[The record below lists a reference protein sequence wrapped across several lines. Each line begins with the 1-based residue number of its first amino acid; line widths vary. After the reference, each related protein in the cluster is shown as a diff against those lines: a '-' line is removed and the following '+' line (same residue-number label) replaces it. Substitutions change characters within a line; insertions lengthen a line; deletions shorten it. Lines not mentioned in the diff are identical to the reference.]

1 MNECACASPCAS
13 PWESPLNH
21 PNAPER
27 IGGPDEEARVS
38 ETAAVAVRSKPRA
51 REGVGAGGWIG
62 YGLLW
67 AFFIVFLI
75 FPLIRL
81 FYDSFTTDQGV
92 FTLANYRDFFTDSFY
107 LRSLWNSLWLGV
119 ACVITTSVLGLAIAF
134 LLLRYEFP
142 GRRLFSYLTIIPM
155 IMPPLVGV
163 MGFTFIL
170 GRAGTVN
177 ILLQDYLGFEQPIN
191 FMYGVH
197 GVLLVETLHLFPL
210 MTLNLVDAMSKIS
223 PSLDEAAESV
233 GSRGLRK
240 FWDITFPLTTPG
252 YVTGAL
258 LVFIWTF
265 ADFATPLVV
274 GVDDLL
280 ASQAYLNIVQFVD
293 RRLFKMGI
301 VISAIMVVLAVV
313 FLIVAKKYVAIK
325 DYSSLS
331 YTQIERRRL
340 SVPARLGVVGFLL
353 LVLVMAF
360 IPYFGIAL
368 DSFGKGW
375 ALTPIPVHYTLQYF
389 QRVAVET
396 PKFIVNSL
404 LYSGISVVICI
415 AVGVPAAWVMS
426 RTRMPGREVLDS
438 LTTLILALPGT
449 GIGVAYMRAF
459 GDPLPFMGVSLIG
472 MWIVIPLVL
481 GVRRLPYTVRGTF
494 ASLLI
499 VHRSFEE
506 AAESVGATKVRTFR
520 DVTLPLIW
528 KGVLTGSLYSF
539 ILALQEASATLLLV
553 VPGHEMMTVGIFNFY
568 IGGSVNEA
576 AALGLILVFLGTVC
590 LFLIQRLAGSK
601 MGGVFG

>member
-1 MNECACASPCAS
+1 MK
-13 PWESPLNH
+13 
-21 PNAPER
+21 
-27 IGGPDEEARVS
+27 IGGL
-38 ETAAVAVRSKPRA
+38 
-51 REGVGAGGWIG
+51 VGYLAIWT
-62 YGLLW
+62 
-67 AFFIVFLI
+67 FFGVFLI
-75 FPLIRL
+75 YPLIRL
-81 FYDSFTTDQGV
+81 FYDAFTNTEGV
-92 FTLANYRDFFTDSFY
+92 FTLANFSDFFTDSFY
-107 LRSLWNSLWLGV
+107 LKSLVNSLWLGGATV
-119 ACVITTSVLGLAIAF
+119 VTTSVLGITIAY

-163 MGFTFIL
+163 MGFVFIM

-177 ILLQDYLGFEQPIN
+177 VILMDYLGFEKPIN
-191 FMYGVH
+191 FMYGIH

-210 MTLNLVDAMSKIS
+210 MTLSIVDALGKIDL
-223 PSLDEAAESV
+223 SLDEAAESV

-252 YVTGAL
+252 YVSGAL

-301 VISAIMVVLAVV
+301 VISAIMVLLAIL
-313 FLIVAKKYVAIK
+313 FLIIAKKYVAIK

-331 YTQIERRRL
+331 YSKVERKKI
-340 SVPARLGVVGFLL
+340 SAGGE
-353 LVLVMAF
+353 VLVIVFLVAVLVFSF
-360 IPYFGIAL
+360 IPYLGIAL

-375 ALTPIPVHYTLQYF
+375 ALTPIPVKYTLQYF
-389 QRVAVET
+389 ERVAFET
-396 PKFIVNSL
+396 PKFIINSL
-404 LYSGISVVICI
+404 LFSGISVLICI
-415 AVGVPAAWVMS
+415 IVGVPVAWVMA
-426 RTRMPGREVLDS
+426 RTNLPGKDILDS

-449 GIGVAYMRAF
+449 GIGIAYMRAF
-459 GDPLPFMGVSLIG
+459 RDPFPLMNTALIG
-472 MWIVIPLVL
+472 MWVVIPIVL

-494 ASLLI
+494 ASLLL
-499 VHRSFEE
+499 VHKSIEE
-506 AAESVGATKVRTFR
+506 AAESVGATKSKTFK
-520 DVTLPLIW
+520 DVVAPLIW
-528 KGVLTGSLYSF
+528 KGILVGALYSF

-553 VPGHEMMTVGIFNFY
+553 IPGREMMTVGIFNFY

-576 AALGLILVFLGTVC
+576 AALGFILILLGAFC
-590 LFLIQRLAGSK
+590 LWLINRLAGSR

>member
-1 MNECACASPCAS
+1 MSS
-13 PWESPLNH
+13 QTESTIPLSQPSIRARIN
-21 PNAPER
+21 
-27 IGGPDEEARVS
+27 IGGLFGY
-38 ETAAVAVRSKPRA
+38 AA
-51 REGVGAGGWIG
+51 I
-62 YGLLW
+62 W
-67 AFFIVFLI
+67 AFFAIFLI
-75 FPLIRL
+75 YPLIRL
-81 FYDSFTTDQGV
+81 FYDAFTTDQGL
-92 FTLANYRDFFTDSFY
+92 FTLKNFYDFFTDSYY
-107 LRSLWNSLWLGV
+107 LKSLVNSLLLGIGT
-119 ACVITTSVLGLAIAF
+119 VITTSILGITIAF

-142 GRRLFSYLTIIPM
+142 GRNLFSYLTIIPM

-163 MGFTFIL
+163 MGFVFIM

-177 ILLQDYLGFEQPIN
+177 VILMDYLGFSKPVN
-191 FMYGVH
+191 FMYGIH

-210 MTLNLVDAMSKIS
+210 MTLSIVDALGKID
-223 PSLDEAAESV
+223 PSLDEAAESI
-233 GSRGLRK
+233 GSRGFRK

-252 YVTGAL
+252 YVSGAL

-274 GVDDLL
+274 GIDNLL

-301 VISAIMVVLAVV
+301 VISAIMVILAIV
-313 FLIVAKKYVAIK
+313 FLIIAKQYVAIK

-331 YTQIERRRL
+331 YSKIERKKL
-340 SVPARLGVVGFLL
+340 SPWGRAGVLIFLIV
-353 LVLVMAF
+353 VLIFAF
-360 IPYFGIAL
+360 IPYLGIAL

-375 ALTPIPVHYTLQYF
+375 ALTPIPVKYTLRYF
-389 QRVAVET
+389 ERVAIET
-396 PKFIVNSL
+396 PKFIINSL
-404 LYSGISVVICI
+404 LYSGLTVFICI
-415 AVGVPAAWVMS
+415 AVGVPVGWIMA
-426 RTRMPGREVLDS
+426 RTKVPGRDLLDS

-449 GIGVAYMRAF
+449 GIGIAYLRAF
-459 GDPLPFMGVSLIG
+459 REPLPIINTALIG
-472 MWIVIPLVL
+472 LWIVIPIVL

-499 VHRSFEE
+499 VHKSFEE
-506 AAESVGATKVRTFR
+506 AAESVGATKMRTFK

-528 KGVLTGSLYSF
+528 KGVLVGSLYSF

-576 AALGLILVFLGTVC
+576 AALGLILIILGAVC
-590 LFLIQRLAGSK
+590 LFAISKIAGTK

>member
-1 MNECACASPCAS
+1 MKKEGAGARILPDASP
-13 PWESPLNH
+13 
-21 PNAPER
+21 
-27 IGGPDEEARVS
+27 
-38 ETAAVAVRSKPRA
+38 
-51 REGVGAGGWIG
+51 AGLLG
-62 YGLLW
+62 YGALW

-75 FPLIRL
+75 YPLIRL
-81 FYDSFTTDQGV
+81 FYDSFTTDEGV
-92 FTLANYRDFFTDSFY
+92 FTLANFHSFFTDAFY
-107 LRSLWNSLWLGV
+107 LRSLMNSMLLGV
-119 ACVITTSVLGLAIAF
+119 GTVITTSIIGIAIAF
-134 LLLRYEFP
+134 LLLRYDFP

-163 MGFTFIL
+163 MGFVFIL
-170 GRAGTVN
+170 GRAGTINV
-177 ILLQDYLGFEQPIN
+177 ILQDYCGFQQPVN
-191 FMYGVH
+191 FMYGIH

-210 MTLNLVDAMSKIS
+210 MTLSIVDAMGKIS

-233 GSRGLRK
+233 GSRGFRK
-240 FWDITFPLTTPG
+240 FFDITFPLTTPG

-274 GVDDLL
+274 GIDDLL

-301 VISAIMVVLAVV
+301 VISAIMVILAIL
-313 FLIVAKKYVAIK
+313 FLIIAKKYVSIK

-331 YTQIERRRL
+331 YTQIDRKRL
-340 SVPARLGVVGFLL
+340 SPPLQAGAVAFLSFI
-353 LVLVMAF
+353 LVFAF

-375 ALTPIPVHYTLQYF
+375 ALTPIPVKYTLQYF
-389 QRVAVET
+389 ERVSVET
-396 PKFIVNSL
+396 PKFILNSL
-404 LYSGISVVICI
+404 LYSAISVMICI
-415 AVGVPAAWVMS
+415 AVGVPVAWTML
-426 RTRMPGREVLDS
+426 RTRLPGREVLDS

-449 GIGVAYMRAF
+449 GIGIAYMRAF
-459 GDPLPFMGVSLIG
+459 REPFPFMSIALIG
-472 MWIVIPLVL
+472 LWVVIPIVL
-481 GVRRLPYTVRGTF
+481 AVRRLPYTVRGTF
-494 ASLLI
+494 SSLLI

-506 AAESVGATKVRTFR
+506 AAESVGATKMKTFR

-576 AALGLILVFLGTVC
+576 AALGFILIILGAAC
-590 LFLIQRLAGSK
+590 LFLINRLAGSK

>member
-1 MNECACASPCAS
+1 MTTHSAALS
-13 PWESPLNH
+13 
-21 PNAPER
+21 APAHVTADKG
-27 IGGPDEEARVS
+27 IHVGGLL
-38 ETAAVAVRSKPRA
+38 
-51 REGVGAGGWIG
+51 G
-62 YGLLW
+62 YGAIW
-67 AFFIVFLI
+67 AFMIVFLI
-75 FPLIRL
+75 YPLLHL
-81 FYDSFTTDQGV
+81 FYDAFTNDAGK
-92 FTLANYRDFFTDSFY
+92 FTLANFQDFFTDRYY
-107 LRSLWNSLWLGV
+107 LKSLLNSMLLGV
-119 ACVITTSVLGLAIAF
+119 GTVITTSIIGITFAF

-142 GRRLFSYLTIIPM
+142 GRGLFSYLSIVPM

-163 MGFTFIL
+163 MGFVFIL

-177 ILLQDYLGFEQPIN
+177 ILLMDYLGFEKPIN
-191 FMYGVH
+191 FMYGIQ

-210 MTLNLVDAMSKIS
+210 MTLSIVDAMGKIS

-252 YVTGAL
+252 YVSGAL

-301 VISAIMVVLAVV
+301 VISAIMVILAIL

-331 YTQIERRRL
+331 YSVIERRQL
-340 SVPARLGVVGFLL
+340 GPGAKLGVVLFLGL
-353 LVLVMAF
+353 IIVLAF
-360 IPYFGIAL
+360 IPYLGIAL
-368 DSFGKGW
+368 DSFGRGW
-375 ALTPIPVHYTLQYF
+375 ALTPIPVKYTLQYF
-389 QRVAVET
+389 ERVAFET
-396 PKFIVNSL
+396 PKFIINSL
-404 LYSGISVVICI
+404 LYAGISVLICI
-415 AVGVPAAWVMS
+415 VVGVPLAWVGA
-426 RTRMPGREVLDS
+426 RTKLPGREFLDS

-449 GIGVAYMRAF
+449 GIGIAYMRAF
-459 GDPLPFMGVSLIG
+459 REPLPYVDVAFIG
-472 MWIVIPLVL
+472 MWMVIPVVL

-494 ASLLI
+494 ASLQI
-499 VHRSFEE
+499 VHKSFEE
-506 AAESVGATKVRTFR
+506 AGESVGATKMTTFK
-520 DVTLPLIW
+520 DITLPLIW
-528 KGVLTGSLYSF
+528 KGVLVGSLYSF

-576 AALGLILVFLGTVC
+576 AALGLILIVLGAAC
-590 LFLIQRLAGSK
+590 LFIISRVAGTK

>member
-1 MNECACASPCAS
+1 MSPKSESTLALS
-13 PWESPLNH
+13 PPRTWPQMK
-21 PNAPER
+21 
-27 IGGPDEEARVS
+27 IGGLL
-38 ETAAVAVRSKPRA
+38 
-51 REGVGAGGWIG
+51 GYAGI
-62 YGLLW
+62 W
-67 AFFIVFLI
+67 AFFAIFLI
-75 FPLIRL
+75 YPLIRL
-81 FYDSFTTDQGV
+81 FYDAFTTDQGV
-92 FTLANYRDFFTDSFY
+92 FTLTNFYDFFTDSYY
-107 LRSLWNSLWLGV
+107 LKSLVNSLLLGV
-119 ACVITTSVLGLAIAF
+119 GTVITTSILGITIAF

-142 GRRLFSYLTIIPM
+142 MRNLFSYLTIIPM

-163 MGFTFIL
+163 MGFVFIL

-177 ILLQDYLGFEQPIN
+177 VILMDYLGFSKPIN
-191 FMYGVH
+191 FMYGIH

-210 MTLNLVDAMSKIS
+210 MTLSIVDALGKID
-223 PSLDEAAESV
+223 PSLDEAAESI

-252 YVTGAL
+252 YVSGAL

-274 GVDDLL
+274 GIDNLL

-301 VISAIMVVLAVV
+301 VISAIMVILAIIFV
-313 FLIVAKKYVAIK
+313 IIAKRYVAIK

-331 YTQIERRRL
+331 YSKIERKKL
-340 SVPARLGVVGFLL
+340 SPWGRAGVVIFLIV
-353 LVLVMAF
+353 VLIFAF
-360 IPYFGIAL
+360 IPYLGIVL

-375 ALTPIPVHYTLQYF
+375 ALTPIPIRYTLQYF
-389 QRVAVET
+389 ERVAIET
-396 PKFIVNSL
+396 PKFIINSL
-404 LYSGISVVICI
+404 LYSGITVLICI
-415 AVGVPAAWVMS
+415 AVGVPVGWVMA
-426 RTRMPGREVLDS
+426 RTKLPGRDLLDS

-449 GIGVAYMRAF
+449 GIGIAYMRAF
-459 GDPLPFMGVSLIG
+459 RDPLPIINTALLGI
-472 MWIVIPLVL
+472 WIVIPIVL
-481 GVRRLPYTVRGTF
+481 AVRRLPYTVRGTF

-499 VHRSFEE
+499 VHKSFEE
-506 AAESVGATKVRTFR
+506 AAESVGATKMTTFK

-528 KGVLTGSLYSF
+528 KGVLVGSLYSF

-576 AALGLILVFLGTVC
+576 AALGLILIILGAVC
-590 LFLIQRLAGSK
+590 LFAINRITGASK

>member
-1 MNECACASPCAS
+1 MSPQNESALALGQTRSWPQ
-13 PWESPLNH
+13 LN
-21 PNAPER
+21 
-27 IGGPDEEARVS
+27 IGGLL
-38 ETAAVAVRSKPRA
+38 
-51 REGVGAGGWIG
+51 G
-62 YGLLW
+62 YGAIW
-67 AFFIVFLI
+67 AFFGVFLI
-75 FPLIRL
+75 YPLIRL
-81 FYDSFTTDQGV
+81 FFDAVTTETGA
-92 FTLANYRDFFTDSFY
+92 FTLQNFYDFFTDSFY
-107 LRSLWNSLWLGV
+107 LKTLWNSILLGLGTV
-119 ACVITTSVLGLAIAF
+119 VTTSIIGITFAF
-134 LLLRYEFP
+134 LLLRYDFP
-142 GRRLFSYLTIIPM
+142 GRGLFSYLSFVPM

-163 MGFTFIL
+163 MGFVFIM

-177 ILLQDYLGFEQPIN
+177 IILMDYFGLAKPIN
-191 FMYGVH
+191 FMYGIQ

-210 MTLNLVDAMSKIS
+210 MTLSIVDAMGKIS

-252 YVTGAL
+252 YVSGAL

-301 VISAIMVVLAVV
+301 VISAIMVILAIF

-331 YTQIERRRL
+331 YSVIERKKL
-340 SVPARLGVVGFLL
+340 SLTGKIGVIFFLAVIL
-353 LVLVMAF
+353 LMAF
-360 IPYFGIAL
+360 IPYLGIAL
-368 DSFGKGW
+368 DSFGRGW
-375 ALTPIPVHYTLQYF
+375 ALTPFPVKYTLQYF
-389 QRVAVET
+389 QRVSIET
-396 PKFIVNSL
+396 PKFILNSL
-404 LYSGISVVICI
+404 LYSGISVIICI
-415 AVGVPAAWVMS
+415 AVGVPVAWVLA
-426 RTRMPGREVLDS
+426 RTKLPGREFLDS

-449 GIGVAYMRAF
+449 GIGIAYLRAF
-459 GDPLPFMGVSLIG
+459 REPLPYIGTALIG
-472 MWIVIPLVL
+472 MWIVIPIVL

-499 VHRSFEE
+499 VHKSFEE
-506 AAESVGATKVRTFR
+506 AAESVGAPKMKTFK

-528 KGVLTGSLYSF
+528 KGVLVGSLYSF

-568 IGGSVNEA
+568 IGGSINEA
-576 AALGLILVFLGTVC
+576 AALGLILIFLGAAC
-590 LFLIQRLAGSK
+590 LFVITKVAGTK

>member
-1 MNECACASPCAS
+1 MAPQS
-13 PWESPLNH
+13 ESTLDRGQTRLWPQLK
-21 PNAPER
+21 
-27 IGGPDEEARVS
+27 IGGLLS
-38 ETAAVAVRSKPRA
+38 YAA
-51 REGVGAGGWIG
+51 I
-62 YGLLW
+62 W
-67 AFFIVFLI
+67 AFFGVFLI
-75 FPLIRL
+75 YPLVRL
-81 FYDSFTTDQGV
+81 FFDAVTNETGA
-92 FTLANYRDFFTDSFY
+92 FTLQNFYDFFADSFY
-107 LRSLWNSLWLGV
+107 LKTLWNSILLGLGTV
-119 ACVITTSVLGLAIAF
+119 VTTSIIGITFAF
-134 LLLRYEFP
+134 LLLRYDFP
-142 GRRLFSYLTIIPM
+142 GRGLFSYLSFVPM

-163 MGFTFIL
+163 MGFVFIL

-177 ILLQDYLGFEQPIN
+177 IILMDYFGLTKPIN
-191 FMYGVH
+191 FMYGIQ

-210 MTLNLVDAMSKIS
+210 MTLSIVDAMGKIS

-252 YVTGAL
+252 YVSGAL

-301 VISAIMVVLAVV
+301 VISAIMVILAIF
-313 FLIVAKKYVAIK
+313 FLIVAKRYVAIK

-331 YTQIERRRL
+331 YSVIERKKL
-340 SVPARLGVVGFLL
+340 SVPGKTGVVFFLAVIL
-353 LVLVMAF
+353 LMAF
-360 IPYFGIAL
+360 IPYLGITL
-368 DSFGKGW
+368 DSFGRGW
-375 ALTPIPVHYTLQYF
+375 ALTPFPVKYTLQYF
-389 QRVAVET
+389 QRVAIET
-396 PKFIVNSL
+396 PKFILNSL
-404 LYSGISVVICI
+404 LYSGVSVVICI
-415 AVGVPAAWVMS
+415 AVGVPVAWVLA
-426 RTRMPGREVLDS
+426 RTKLPGREFLDS

-449 GIGVAYMRAF
+449 GIGIAYLRAF
-459 GDPLPFMGVSLIG
+459 REPLPYMSTALIG
-472 MWIVIPLVL
+472 MWIVIPIVL

-499 VHRSFEE
+499 VHKSFEE
-506 AAESVGATKVRTFR
+506 AAESVGAPKMKTFK

-528 KGVLTGSLYSF
+528 KGVLVGSLYSF

-568 IGGSVNEA
+568 IGGSINEA
-576 AALGLILVFLGTVC
+576 AALGLILIFLGAAC
-590 LFLIQRLAGSK
+590 LFVITKVAGTK

>member
-1 MNECACASPCAS
+1 M
-13 PWESPLNH
+13 
-21 PNAPER
+21 
-27 IGGPDEEARVS
+27 
-38 ETAAVAVRSKPRA
+38 K
-51 REGVGAGGWIG
+51 REGSGRRILPDVSPGGLFG
-62 YGLLW
+62 YAALW

-75 FPLIRL
+75 YPLIRL
-81 FYDSFTTDQGV
+81 FYDSFTTDEGV
-92 FTLANYRDFFTDSFY
+92 FTLVNFHSFFTDAFY
-107 LRSLWNSLWLGV
+107 LRSLMNSMLLGV
-119 ACVITTSVLGLAIAF
+119 GTVITTSIIGIAIAF
-134 LLLRYEFP
+134 LLLRYDFP
-142 GRRLFSYLTIIPM
+142 GRGLFSYLTIIPM

-163 MGFTFIL
+163 MGFVFIL

-177 ILLQDYLGFEQPIN
+177 VILQDYCGFQQPVN
-191 FMYGVH
+191 FMYGIH

-210 MTLNLVDAMSKIS
+210 MTLSIVDAMGKIS

-233 GSRGLRK
+233 GSRGFRK
-240 FWDITFPLTTPG
+240 FFDITFPLTTPG

-274 GVDDLL
+274 GIDDLL
-280 ASQAYLNIVQFVD
+280 ASQAYLNIIQFVD

-301 VISAIMVVLAVV
+301 VISAIMVILAIL
-313 FLIVAKKYVAIK
+313 FLIIAKKYVSIK

-331 YTQIERRRL
+331 YTQIERKRL
-340 SVPARLGVVGFLL
+340 SPLLQTGSIAFLTFIL
-353 LVLVMAF
+353 IFAF

-375 ALTPIPVHYTLQYF
+375 ALTPIPVKYTLQYF
-389 QRVAVET
+389 ERVSVET
-396 PKFIVNSL
+396 PKFILNSL
-404 LYSGISVVICI
+404 LYSGISVMICI
-415 AVGVPAAWVMS
+415 AVGVPVAWTML
-426 RTRMPGREVLDS
+426 RTKLPGREVLDS

-449 GIGVAYMRAF
+449 GIGIAYMRAF
-459 GDPLPFMGVSLIG
+459 REPFPFMSIALIG
-472 MWIVIPLVL
+472 LWVVIPIVL
-481 GVRRLPYTVRGTF
+481 AVRRLPYTVRGTF

-506 AAESVGATKVRTFR
+506 AAESVGATKMKTFK

-568 IGGSVNEA
+568 IGGSANEA
-576 AALGLILVFLGTVC
+576 AALGFILIILGAAC
-590 LFLIQRLAGSK
+590 LFIINRLAGSK

>member
-1 MNECACASPCAS
+1 MTTHSAALS
-13 PWESPLNH
+13 
-21 PNAPER
+21 APAHVKAGKG
-27 IGGPDEEARVS
+27 IHVGGLL
-38 ETAAVAVRSKPRA
+38 
-51 REGVGAGGWIG
+51 G
-62 YGLLW
+62 YGAIW
-67 AFFIVFLI
+67 AFMIVFLI
-75 FPLIRL
+75 YPLLHL
-81 FYDSFTTDQGV
+81 FYDAFTNDAGK
-92 FTLANYRDFFTDSFY
+92 FTLANFQDFFTDRYY
-107 LRSLWNSLWLGV
+107 LKSLLNSMLLGV
-119 ACVITTSVLGLAIAF
+119 GTVITTSIIGITFAF

-142 GRRLFSYLTIIPM
+142 GRGLFSYLSIVPM

-163 MGFTFIL
+163 MGFVFIL

-177 ILLQDYLGFEQPIN
+177 ILLMDYLGFEKPIN
-191 FMYGVH
+191 FMYGIQ

-210 MTLNLVDAMSKIS
+210 MTLSIVDAMGKIS

-252 YVTGAL
+252 YVSGAL

-301 VISAIMVVLAVV
+301 VISAIMVILAIL

-331 YTQIERRRL
+331 YSVIERRQL
-340 SVPARLGVVGFLL
+340 GPGAKLGVVLFLGL
-353 LVLVMAF
+353 IIVLAF
-360 IPYFGIAL
+360 IPYLGIAL

-375 ALTPIPVHYTLQYF
+375 ALTPIPVKFTLQYF
-389 QRVAVET
+389 ERVAFET
-396 PKFIVNSL
+396 PKFIINSL
-404 LYSGISVVICI
+404 LYAGISVLICI
-415 AVGVPAAWVMS
+415 VVGVPLAWVGA
-426 RTRMPGREVLDS
+426 RTKLPGREFLDS

-449 GIGVAYMRAF
+449 GIGIAYMRAF
-459 GDPLPFMGVSLIG
+459 REPLPYIDVAFIG
-472 MWIVIPLVL
+472 MWMVIPVVL

-494 ASLLI
+494 ASLQI
-499 VHRSFEE
+499 VHKSFEE
-506 AAESVGATKVRTFR
+506 AGESVGATKMTTFK
-520 DVTLPLIW
+520 DITLPLIW
-528 KGVLTGSLYSF
+528 KGVLVGSLYSF

-576 AALGLILVFLGTVC
+576 AALGLILIVLGAAC
-590 LFLIQRLAGSK
+590 LFIISRVAGTK

>member
-1 MNECACASPCAS
+1 MSKRDGKTP
-13 PWESPLNH
+13 
-21 PNAPER
+21 
-27 IGGPDEEARVS
+27 IGSGA
-38 ETAAVAVRSKPRA
+38 
-51 REGVGAGGWIG
+51 GAGGLLG
-62 YGLLW
+62 YGALW
-67 AFFIVFLI
+67 LFFLVFLI
-75 FPLIRL
+75 YPLIRL
-81 FYDSFTTDQGV
+81 FYDSFTNESGL
-92 FTLANYRDFFTDSFY
+92 FTLANFQDFFTDAFY
-107 LRSLWNSLWLGV
+107 LRSLTNSLLLGV
-119 ACVITTSVLGLAIAF
+119 ATVITTSLLGIPVAF
-134 LLLRYEFP
+134 LLLRYDFP

-163 MGFTFIL
+163 MGFVFIL

-177 ILLQDYLGFEQPIN
+177 ILLQDYLGFQQPVN

-210 MTLNLVDAMSKIS
+210 MTLSIVDAMSKIS

-240 FWDITFPLTTPG
+240 FFDITLPLTTPG
-252 YVTGAL
+252 FVTGAL

-293 RRLFKMGI
+293 RRLFRMGI
-301 VISAIMVVLAVV
+301 VISAIMVILAIF

-331 YTQIERRRL
+331 YSQIERRKM
-340 SVPARLGVVGFLL
+340 SPVGQAGVVAFLTL
-353 LVLVMAF
+353 ILICAF
-360 IPYFGIAL
+360 IPYLGIAL

-375 ALTPIPVHYTLQYF
+375 ALTPLPVQYTLQYF
-389 QRVAVET
+389 QRVSVET
-396 PKFIVNSL
+396 PKFILNSL
-404 LYSGISVVICI
+404 LYSTVSVVICI
-415 AVGVPAAWVMS
+415 VVGVPVAWIMT
-426 RTRMPGREVLDS
+426 RTRLPGREVLDS

-449 GIGVAYMRAF
+449 GIGIAYMRAF
-459 GDPLPFMGVSLIG
+459 RDPFPFMSTALIG
-472 MWIVIPLVL
+472 LWVVIPIVL

-506 AAESVGATKVRTFR
+506 AAESVGATKIKTFK

-568 IGGSVNEA
+568 LGGSVNEA
-576 AALGLILVFLGTVC
+576 AALGFILILLGAAC
-590 LFLIQRLAGSK
+590 LFLINRLAGSK
-601 MGGVFG
+601 MGGVFS

>member
-1 MNECACASPCAS
+1 MTTQTATLS
-13 PWESPLNH
+13 
-21 PNAPER
+21 APAQSKAGKG
-27 IGGPDEEARVS
+27 IHVGGLL
-38 ETAAVAVRSKPRA
+38 
-51 REGVGAGGWIG
+51 G
-62 YGLLW
+62 YGAIW
-67 AFFIVFLI
+67 AFMIVFLI
-75 FPLIRL
+75 YPLLHL
-81 FYDSFTTDQGV
+81 FYDAFTTGAGA
-92 FTLANYRDFFTDSFY
+92 FTLANFQDFFTDRYY
-107 LRSLWNSLWLGV
+107 LKSLLNSLLLGV
-119 ACVITTSVLGLAIAF
+119 GTVITTSIIGITFAF

-142 GRRLFSYLTIIPM
+142 GRGLFSYLSIVPM

-163 MGFTFIL
+163 MGFVFIL

-177 ILLQDYLGFEQPIN
+177 VILMDYLGFTKPIN
-191 FMYGVH
+191 FMYGIQ

-210 MTLNLVDAMSKIS
+210 MTLSIVDAMGKIS

-252 YVTGAL
+252 YVSGAL

-301 VISAIMVVLAVV
+301 VISAIMVILAIL

-331 YTQIERRRL
+331 YSVIERRRL
-340 SVPARLGVVGFLL
+340 GSGAKLGVVLFLGL
-353 LVLVMAF
+353 IIILAF
-360 IPYFGIAL
+360 IPYLGIAL

-375 ALTPIPVHYTLQYF
+375 ALTPIPVKYTLQYF
-389 QRVAVET
+389 ERVAFET
-396 PKFIVNSL
+396 PKFIINSL
-404 LYSGISVVICI
+404 LYAGISVLICI
-415 AVGVPAAWVMS
+415 VVGVPLAWVGA
-426 RTRMPGREVLDS
+426 RTKLPGREFLDS
-438 LTTLILALPGT
+438 MTTLILALPGT
-449 GIGVAYMRAF
+449 GIGIAYMRAF
-459 GDPLPFMGVSLIG
+459 REPLPYVDVAFIG
-472 MWIVIPLVL
+472 MWMVIPVVL

-494 ASLLI
+494 ASLQI
-499 VHRSFEE
+499 VHQSFEE
-506 AAESVGATKVRTFR
+506 AGESVGATKMTTFK
-520 DVTLPLIW
+520 DITLPLIW
-528 KGVLTGSLYSF
+528 KGVLVGSLYSF

-576 AALGLILVFLGTVC
+576 AALGLILIVLGAAC
-590 LFLIQRLAGSK
+590 LFVINRVAGTK

>member
-1 MNECACASPCAS
+1 VNSQT
-13 PWESPLNH
+13 ESTIALSQPH
-21 PNAPER
+21 VR
-27 IGGPDEEARVS
+27 SRVKIGGLLGY
-38 ETAAVAVRSKPRA
+38 AA
-51 REGVGAGGWIG
+51 I
-62 YGLLW
+62 W
-67 AFFIVFLI
+67 AFFAIFLI
-75 FPLIRL
+75 YPLIRL
-81 FYDSFTTDQGV
+81 FYDAFTTDQGL
-92 FTLANYRDFFTDSFY
+92 FTLKNFYDFFTDSYY
-107 LRSLWNSLWLGV
+107 LKSLLNSLLLGIGTV
-119 ACVITTSVLGLAIAF
+119 MTTSILGITIAF

-142 GRRLFSYLTIIPM
+142 GRNLFSYLTIIPM

-163 MGFTFIL
+163 MGFVFIL

-177 ILLQDYLGFEQPIN
+177 VILMDYLGFSKPVN
-191 FMYGVH
+191 FMYGIH

-210 MTLNLVDAMSKIS
+210 MTLSIVDALGKID
-223 PSLDEAAESV
+223 PSLDEAAESI

-252 YVTGAL
+252 YVSGAL

-274 GVDDLL
+274 GIDNLL

-301 VISAIMVVLAVV
+301 VISAIMVILAII
-313 FLIVAKKYVAIK
+313 FLIIAKQYVAIK

-331 YTQIERRRL
+331 YSKIERKKPSPWGR
-340 SVPARLGVVGFLL
+340 VGVLIFLIV
-353 LVLVMAF
+353 VLIFAF
-360 IPYFGIAL
+360 IPYLGIAL

-375 ALTPIPVHYTLQYF
+375 ALTPIPVNYTLRYF
-389 QRVAVET
+389 ERVAIET
-396 PKFIVNSL
+396 PKFIINSL
-404 LYSGISVVICI
+404 LYSGLTVIICI
-415 AVGVPAAWVMS
+415 AIGVPVGWIMARAKV
-426 RTRMPGREVLDS
+426 PGRNLLDS

-449 GIGVAYMRAF
+449 GIGIAYLRAF
-459 GDPLPFMGVSLIG
+459 REPLPILNTALIG
-472 MWIVIPLVL
+472 LWIVIPLVL

-499 VHRSFEE
+499 VHKSFEE
-506 AAESVGATKVRTFR
+506 AAESVGATKMTTFK
-520 DVTLPLIW
+520 DITLPLIW
-528 KGVLTGSLYSF
+528 KGVLVGSLYSF

-576 AALGLILVFLGTVC
+576 AALGLILIILGAVC
-590 LFLIQRLAGSK
+590 LFAISKIAGTK

>member
-1 MNECACASPCAS
+1 MTTHTATIA
-13 PWESPLNH
+13 
-21 PNAPER
+21 AP
-27 IGGPDEEARVS
+27 
-38 ETAAVAVRSKPRA
+38 VRSKA
-51 REGVGAGGWIG
+51 GSGVHVGGLLG
-62 YGLLW
+62 YGAIW
-67 AFFIVFLI
+67 AFMILFLI
-75 FPLIRL
+75 YPLLHL
-81 FYDSFTTDQGV
+81 FYDTFTTDAGD
-92 FTLANYRDFFTDSFY
+92 FTLLNFQDFFTDRYY
-107 LRSLWNSLWLGV
+107 LKALMNSLLLGV
-119 ACVITTSVLGLAIAF
+119 GTVITTSIIGITFAF

-142 GRRLFSYLTIIPM
+142 GRGIFSYLSILPM

-163 MGFTFIL
+163 MGFVFIL

-177 ILLQDYLGFEQPIN
+177 ILLMDYLGFTKPVN
-191 FMYGVH
+191 FMYGIQ

-210 MTLNLVDAMSKIS
+210 MTLSLVDAMGKIS
-223 PSLDEAAESV
+223 PSLDEAAEGV

-252 YVTGAL
+252 YVSGAL

-301 VISAIMVVLAVV
+301 VISAIMVILAIL

-331 YTQIERRRL
+331 YSVIERRKL
-340 SVPARLGVVGFLL
+340 SPAARVGVMLFLGLIL
-353 LVLVMAF
+353 ILAF
-360 IPYFGIAL
+360 IPYLGIAL

-375 ALTPIPVHYTLQYF
+375 ALTPFPVNYTLQYF
-389 QRVAVET
+389 ERVAFET
-396 PKFIVNSL
+396 PKFIINSL
-404 LYSGISVVICI
+404 LYAGISVLICI
-415 AVGVPAAWVMS
+415 AVGVPLAWVGA
-426 RTRMPGREVLDS
+426 RTKLPGREFLDS
-438 LTTLILALPGT
+438 MTTLILALPGT
-449 GIGVAYMRAF
+449 GIGIAYMRAF
-459 GDPLPFMGVSLIG
+459 RDPLPYCDMAFIG
-472 MWIVIPLVL
+472 MWIVIPVVL

-494 ASLLI
+494 ASLQI
-499 VHRSFEE
+499 VHKSFEE
-506 AAESVGATKVRTFR
+506 AGESVGATKITTFK
-520 DVTLPLIW
+520 DITLPLIW
-528 KGVLTGSLYSF
+528 KGVLVGSLYSF

-576 AALGLILVFLGTVC
+576 AALGLILIVLGAVC
-590 LFLIQRLAGSK
+590 LFVINRVAGTK

>member
-1 MNECACASPCAS
+1 MGLKVKSA
-13 PWESPLNH
+13 
-21 PNAPER
+21 
-27 IGGPDEEARVS
+27 
-38 ETAAVAVRSKPRA
+38 AAVMASRSGSFSGVR
-51 REGVGAGGWIG
+51 AGGVIG
-62 YGLLW
+62 YGALW
-67 AFFIVFLI
+67 AFFGIFLI
-75 FPLIRL
+75 YPLIRL
-81 FYDSFTTDQGV
+81 FYDSFTTDDGV
-92 FTLANYRDFFTDSFY
+92 FTLTNYLQFFTDAFY
-107 LRSLWNSLWLGV
+107 LKSLVNSLLLGAATV
-119 ACVITTSVLGLAIAF
+119 VTTSIIGIAIAF
-134 LLLRYEFP
+134 LLLRYDFP

-177 ILLQDYLGFEQPIN
+177 ILLQDYLGFLQPIN
-191 FMYGVH
+191 FMYGIH

-210 MTLNLVDAMSKIS
+210 MTLSLVDAMGKIS

-233 GSRGLRK
+233 GSRGVRK

-301 VISAIMVVLAVV
+301 VISAIMVLLAILFLVL
-313 FLIVAKKYVAIK
+313 AKKYVAIK

-331 YTQIERRRL
+331 YSQIERRKL
-340 SVPARLGVVGFLL
+340 SPLSQAGVFVFLL
-353 LVLVMAF
+353 FILVLAF
-360 IPYFGIAL
+360 IPYFGIVL

-375 ALTPIPVHYTLQYF
+375 ALTPFPVKYTLQYF
-389 QRVAVET
+389 QRVSVET
-396 PKFIVNSL
+396 PKFILNSL
-404 LYSGISVVICI
+404 LYSGISVAIAL

-426 RTRMPGREVLDS
+426 RTKLPGREILDS

-449 GIGVAYMRAF
+449 GIGIAYMRAF
-459 GDPLPFMGVSLIG
+459 RDPLPFMGIPLIAL
-472 MWIVIPLVL
+472 WFVIPIVL

-506 AAESVGATKVRTFR
+506 AAESVGATKVRTFK

-576 AALGLILVFLGTVC
+576 AALGLILIILGAVC
-590 LFLIQRLAGSK
+590 LFIINRLAGSR

>member
-1 MNECACASPCAS
+1 MG
-13 PWESPLNH
+13 LKVK
-21 PNAPER
+21 NA
-27 IGGPDEEARVS
+27 
-38 ETAAVAVRSKPRA
+38 AAVMTTRSGSFSGVR
-51 REGVGAGGWIG
+51 AGGLIG
-62 YGLLW
+62 YGALW
-67 AFFIVFLI
+67 AFFGIFLI
-75 FPLIRL
+75 YPLIRL
-81 FYDSFTTDQGV
+81 FYDSFTTDDGV
-92 FTLANYRDFFTDSFY
+92 FTLTNYFQFFTDAFY
-107 LRSLWNSLWLGV
+107 LKSLVNSLLLGAATV
-119 ACVITTSVLGLAIAF
+119 VTTSIIGIAIAF
-134 LLLRYEFP
+134 LLLRYDFL

-177 ILLQDYLGFEQPIN
+177 ILLQDYLGFLQPIN
-191 FMYGVH
+191 FMYGIH

-210 MTLNLVDAMSKIS
+210 MTLSLVDAMGKIS

-301 VISAIMVVLAVV
+301 VISAIMVLLAILFLVL
-313 FLIVAKKYVAIK
+313 AKKYVAIK

-331 YTQIERRRL
+331 YSQIERRKL
-340 SVPARLGVVGFLL
+340 SPMSQAGVFVFLL
-353 LVLVMAF
+353 FILVLAF
-360 IPYFGIAL
+360 IPYFGIVL

-375 ALTPIPVHYTLQYF
+375 ALTPFPVKYTLQYF
-389 QRVAVET
+389 QRVSVET
-396 PKFIVNSL
+396 PKFILNSL
-404 LYSGISVVICI
+404 LYSGISVAIAI
-415 AVGVPAAWVMS
+415 AVGVPAAWVMT
-426 RTRMPGREVLDS
+426 RTKLPGREILDS

-449 GIGVAYMRAF
+449 GIGIAYMRAF
-459 GDPLPFMGVSLIG
+459 RDPLPFMGIPLIG
-472 MWIVIPLVL
+472 LWFVIPIVL

-506 AAESVGATKVRTFR
+506 AAESVGATKVRTFK

-576 AALGLILVFLGTVC
+576 AALGLILIILGAVC
-590 LFLIQRLAGSK
+590 LFIINRLAGSR

>member
-1 MNECACASPCAS
+1 M
-13 PWESPLNH
+13 
-21 PNAPER
+21 
-27 IGGPDEEARVS
+27 S
-38 ETAAVAVRSKPRA
+38 EKYGKSLFGSGT
-51 REGVGAGGWIG
+51 GVLLG
-62 YGLLW
+62 YGGIW
-67 AFFIVFLI
+67 IFFLI
-75 FPLIRL
+75 FLIYPLIRL
-81 FYDSFTTDQGV
+81 FYDSFTNEAGL
-92 FTLANYRDFFTDSFY
+92 FTLANFREFFTDSFY
-107 LRSLWNSLWLGV
+107 LRSLTNSLILGAATV
-119 ACVITTSVLGLAIAF
+119 LTTSLLGIPVAF

-163 MGFTFIL
+163 MGFVFIL
-170 GRAGTVN
+170 GRAGTINV
-177 ILLQDYLGFEQPIN
+177 LLQDYLGFQQPVN

-210 MTLNLVDAMSKIS
+210 MTLSIVDAMSKIS

-240 FWDITFPLTTPG
+240 FFDITLPLTTPG
-252 YVTGAL
+252 FVTGAL

-293 RRLFKMGI
+293 RRLFRMGI
-301 VISAIMVVLAVV
+301 VISAIMVILAIF
-313 FLIVAKKYVAIK
+313 FLIIAKKYVAIK

-331 YTQIERRRL
+331 YSQIERRTMTPL
-340 SVPARLGVVGFLL
+340 GQTGVVIFLTL
-353 LVLVMAF
+353 ILICAF
-360 IPYFGIAL
+360 IPYLGIAL

-375 ALTPIPVHYTLQYF
+375 ALTPIPLQYTLQYF
-389 QRVAVET
+389 QRVSVET
-396 PKFIVNSL
+396 PKFILNSL
-404 LYSGISVVICI
+404 LYSSVSVIICI
-415 AVGVPAAWVMS
+415 AVGVPVAWVMA
-426 RTRMPGREVLDS
+426 RTKLPGREVLDS

-449 GIGVAYMRAF
+449 GIGIAYMRAF
-459 GDPLPFMGVSLIG
+459 RDPFPFMSTALIG
-472 MWIVIPLVL
+472 IWIVIPIVL

-506 AAESVGATKVRTFR
+506 AAESVGATKLKTFK

-568 IGGSVNEA
+568 IGGSINEA
-576 AALGLILVFLGTVC
+576 AALGFILILLGAAC
-590 LFLIQRLAGSK
+590 LFLINRLAGSK
-601 MGGVFG
+601 MGGVFS

>member
-1 MNECACASPCAS
+1 MNSQT
-13 PWESPLNH
+13 ESTIALSQPH
-21 PNAPER
+21 VR
-27 IGGPDEEARVS
+27 SRVKIGGLLGY
-38 ETAAVAVRSKPRA
+38 AA
-51 REGVGAGGWIG
+51 I
-62 YGLLW
+62 W
-67 AFFIVFLI
+67 AFFAIFLI
-75 FPLIRL
+75 YPLIRL
-81 FYDSFTTDQGV
+81 FYDAFTTDTGL
-92 FTLANYRDFFTDSFY
+92 FTLKNFYDFFTDSYY
-107 LRSLWNSLWLGV
+107 LKSLLNSLLLGIGTV
-119 ACVITTSVLGLAIAF
+119 MTTSILGITIAF

-142 GRRLFSYLTIIPM
+142 GRNLFSYLTIIPM

-163 MGFTFIL
+163 MGFVFIL

-177 ILLQDYLGFEQPIN
+177 VILMDYLGFSKPVN
-191 FMYGVH
+191 FMYGIH

-210 MTLNLVDAMSKIS
+210 MTLSIVDALGKID
-223 PSLDEAAESV
+223 PSLDEAAESI

-252 YVTGAL
+252 YVSGAL

-274 GVDDLL
+274 GIDNLL

-301 VISAIMVVLAVV
+301 VISAIMVILAII
-313 FLIVAKKYVAIK
+313 FLIIAKQYVAIK

-331 YTQIERRRL
+331 YSKIERKKPSPWGR
-340 SVPARLGVVGFLL
+340 VGVLIFLIV
-353 LVLVMAF
+353 VLIFAF
-360 IPYFGIAL
+360 IPYLGIAL

-375 ALTPIPVHYTLQYF
+375 ALTPIPVNYTLRYF
-389 QRVAVET
+389 ERVAIET
-396 PKFIVNSL
+396 PKFIINSL
-404 LYSGISVVICI
+404 LYSGLTVIICI
-415 AVGVPAAWVMS
+415 AIGVPVGWIMA
-426 RTRMPGREVLDS
+426 RTKVPGRNLLDS

-449 GIGVAYMRAF
+449 GIGIAYLRAF
-459 GDPLPFMGVSLIG
+459 REPLPILNTALIG
-472 MWIVIPLVL
+472 LWIVIPLVL

-499 VHRSFEE
+499 VHKSFEE
-506 AAESVGATKVRTFR
+506 AAESVGATKMTTFK
-520 DVTLPLIW
+520 DITLPLIW
-528 KGVLTGSLYSF
+528 KGVLVGSLYSF

-576 AALGLILVFLGTVC
+576 AALGLILIILGAVC
-590 LFLIQRLAGSK
+590 LFAISKIAGTK

>member
-1 MNECACASPCAS
+1 MK
-13 PWESPLNH
+13 L
-21 PNAPER
+21 
-27 IGGPDEEARVS
+27 G
-38 ETAAVAVRSKPRA
+38 
-51 REGVGAGGWIG
+51 
-62 YGLLW
+62 GLLGYLAIW
-67 AFFIVFLI
+67 AFFGVFLI
-75 FPLIRL
+75 YPLIRL
-81 FYDSFTTDQGV
+81 FYDAFTTTEGV
-92 FTLANYRDFFTDSFY
+92 LTLNNFFDFFTDSYY
-107 LRSLWNSLWLGV
+107 LKSLVNSLWLGGATV
-119 ACVITTSVLGLAIAF
+119 VTTSILGITIAY

-155 IMPPLVGV
+155 IMPPMVGV
-163 MGFTFIL
+163 MGFVFIM
-170 GRAGTVN
+170 GRAGTLN
-177 ILLQDYLGFEQPIN
+177 IILMDYLGFEKPIN

-210 MTLNLVDAMSKIS
+210 MTLSIVDALGKIDL
-223 PSLDEAAESV
+223 SLDEAAESV

-252 YVTGAL
+252 YVSGAL

-301 VISAIMVVLAVV
+301 VISAIMVLLAIL
-313 FLIVAKKYVAIK
+313 FLIIAKKYVAIK

-331 YTQIERRRL
+331 YSKVERRKI
-340 SVPARLGVVGFLL
+340 SAWGK
-353 LVLVMAF
+353 VLVIVFLVAVLVFSF
-360 IPYFGIAL
+360 IPYLGIAL

-375 ALTPIPVHYTLQYF
+375 ALTPIPVKYTLQYF
-389 QRVAVET
+389 ERVAIET

-404 LYSGISVVICI
+404 LFSGISVLICI
-415 AVGVPAAWVMS
+415 IVGVPVAWVMA
-426 RTRMPGREVLDS
+426 RTKLPGKDMLDS

-449 GIGVAYMRAF
+449 GIGIAYMRAF
-459 GDPLPFMGVSLIG
+459 RDALPFMDTALIG
-472 MWIVIPLVL
+472 MWVVIPIVL

-494 ASLLI
+494 ASLLL
-499 VHRSFEE
+499 VHKSIEE
-506 AAESVGATKVRTFR
+506 AAESVGATKSKTFR
-520 DVTLPLIW
+520 DVVAPLIW
-528 KGVLTGSLYSF
+528 KGIMVGALYSF

-553 VPGHEMMTVGIFNFY
+553 IPGREMMTVGIFNFY

-576 AALGLILVFLGTVC
+576 AALGFILIILGAFC
-590 LFLIQRLAGSK
+590 LWLINRLAGSR

>member
-1 MNECACASPCAS
+1 MTATATTIAQSGRRRAG
-13 PWESPLNH
+13 
-21 PNAPER
+21 
-27 IGGPDEEARVS
+27 IGTP
-38 ETAAVAVRSKPRA
+38 
-51 REGVGAGGWIG
+51 AGGLLG
-62 YGLLW
+62 YGAIWLFMIL
-67 AFFIVFLI
+67 FLI
-75 FPLIRL
+75 YPLLHL
-81 FYDSFTTDQGV
+81 FYDAFTNEAGQL
-92 FTLANYRDFFTDSFY
+92 TLANFLDFFTDRFY
-107 LRSLWNSLWLGV
+107 LRTLLNSLLLGAGTV
-119 ACVITTSVLGLAIAF
+119 VTTSIIGITFAF

-142 GRRLFSYLTIIPM
+142 GRGLFSYLSIVPM

-163 MGFTFIL
+163 MGFVFIL

-177 ILLQDYLGFEQPIN
+177 VILMDYLGFEKPVN

-210 MTLNLVDAMSKIS
+210 MTLSIVDAMGKIS

-233 GSRGLRK
+233 GARGLRK

-252 YVTGAL
+252 YVSGAL

-301 VISAIMVVLAVV
+301 VISAIMVLLAIV

-331 YTQIERRRL
+331 YSVIERRRL
-340 SVPARLGVVGFLL
+340 SPAARAAVVGFLAL
-353 LVLVMAF
+353 IIVLAF
-360 IPYFGIAL
+360 IPYLGIAL

-375 ALTPIPVHYTLQYF
+375 ALTPFPVKYTLQYF
-389 QRVAVET
+389 ERVAFET
-396 PKFIVNSL
+396 PKFILNSL
-404 LYSGISVVICI
+404 LYAGISVLICI
-415 AVGVPAAWVMS
+415 AVGVPLAWVGA
-426 RTRMPGREVLDS
+426 RTRLPGREALDS

-449 GIGVAYMRAF
+449 GIGIAYMRAF
-459 GDPLPFMGVSLIG
+459 RDPLPFLDVAFIG
-472 MWIVIPLVL
+472 MWLVIPVVL

-494 ASLLI
+494 ASLQI
-499 VHRSFEE
+499 VHKSFEE
-506 AAESVGATKVRTFR
+506 AGESVGATRAKTFR
-520 DVTLPLIW
+520 DITLPLIW
-528 KGVLTGSLYSF
+528 KGVLVGSLYSF

-576 AALGLILVFLGTVC
+576 AALGLILIVLGAVC
-590 LFLIQRLAGSK
+590 LFVINRIAGSK

>member
-1 MNECACASPCAS
+1 MSPKS
-13 PWESPLNH
+13 ESTIVLPRG
-21 PNAPER
+21 R
-27 IGGPDEEARVS
+27 IWPQVKIS
-38 ETAAVAVRSKPRA
+38 
-51 REGVGAGGWIG
+51 
-62 YGLLW
+62 GLLGYAGIW
-67 AFFIVFLI
+67 AFFAVFLI
-75 FPLIRL
+75 YPLIRL
-81 FYDSFTTDQGV
+81 FYDAFTTEQG
-92 FTLANYRDFFTDSFY
+92 TLTLMNFYQFFTDSYY
-107 LRSLWNSLWLGV
+107 LKALMNSLLLGV
-119 ACVITTSVLGLAIAF
+119 GTVITTSILGLTIAF

-142 GRRLFSYLTIIPM
+142 GRNLFSYLTIIPM

-163 MGFTFIL
+163 MGFVFIM

-177 ILLQDYLGFEQPIN
+177 VILMDYLGFSRPIN
-191 FMYGVH
+191 FMYGIH

-210 MTLNLVDAMSKIS
+210 MTLSIVDALGKIS

-252 YVTGAL
+252 YVSGAL

-274 GVDDLL
+274 GIDNLL

-301 VISAIMVVLAVV
+301 VISAIMVILAIL
-313 FLIVAKKYVAIK
+313 FLIIAKQYVAIK

-331 YTQIERRRL
+331 YSKIERKKMSLWGR
-340 SVPARLGVVGFLL
+340 VGVIVFLIV
-353 LVLVMAF
+353 VLVFAF
-360 IPYFGIAL
+360 IPYIGIGL
-368 DSFGKGW
+368 DSFGRGW
-375 ALTPIPVHYTLQYF
+375 ALTPIPVKYTLQYF
-389 QRVAVET
+389 ERVSIET
-396 PKFIVNSL
+396 PKFIINSL
-404 LYSGISVVICI
+404 LYAGISVLICI
-415 AVGVPAAWVMS
+415 VVGVPVAWVMA
-426 RTRMPGREVLDS
+426 RTKAPGREILDS

-449 GIGVAYMRAF
+449 GIGIAYLRAF
-459 GDPLPFMGVSLIG
+459 RDPLPFMNTALIG
-472 MWIVIPLVL
+472 IWIVIPIVL

-494 ASLLI
+494 ASLLV

-506 AAESVGATKVRTFR
+506 AAESVGATKMKTFK

-528 KGVLTGSLYSF
+528 KGVLVGSLYSF

-576 AALGLILVFLGTVC
+576 AALGLILIILGAVC
-590 LFLIQRLAGSK
+590 LFAISKIAGTR